1 MMLMLPIPSFP
12 VFPAACLRVSP
23 DSSQFFRQNSISL
36 SCEDQLN
43 STSWKV
49 KRKTLEG
56 GVGFC
61 SSNWGSASSASTC
74 TVTKAYPSDSGA
86 YWCESVSGERS
97 DSANVAITGTAHITF
112 TVVPPGMSS
121 FKAARRAVGVRNDL
135 EERLFSSKDG
145 AVILE
150 SPALP
155 VSEGAA
161 VTLRCKAKRNSFNH
175 KFHFSKDGH
184 SITSNST
191 GQMTIHR
198 VSKSDEGLYKCS
210 ISGGEESSGSWLV
223 VVQASPAPTSSAP
236 PAASCSF
243 SVIRLVCHLVAGTP
257 YLLSTILLGLLYRDR
272 KRAQTGAERRS
283 SADVIMEI
291 VVQPDFYLDN

>member
-12 VFPAACLRVSP
+12 LFPAACLRVSP

-74 TVTKAYPSDSGA
+74 TITKAYPSDSGA

-97 DSANVAITGTAHITF
+97 DSANVAIT
-112 TVVPPGMSS
+112 
-121 FKAARRAVGVRNDL
+121 
-135 EERLFSSKDG
+135 DG

-257 YLLSTILLGLLYRDR
+257 YLLSTILLGLIYRDR
-272 KRAQTGAERRS
+272 KRAAQTGAERRS